1 MRRRRVC
8 GHHTPA
14 ATRPPTGGQGRSE
27 GGSGVGEEPIIVAS
41 GVQKTYE
48 TGLVAVHALRGL
60 DVTVAAGE
68 MVAIMGPSG
77 CGKTTLLNTLSGLDD
92 LSAGEV
98 LIEGTPLHTMSD
110 RERTRYRAERMGFI
124 FQFFNLLPVLST
136 VENVELPLLVAG
148 VRAAEAR
155 RKSQE
160 ALDLVGLTD
169 EAHKRP
175 AELSGG
181 QQQRVSVARAL
192 VNEPALV
199 WADEPTG
206 SLDSETS
213 AEVMDLLCRLNRKK
227 GQTFVLVTH
236 DSAVAA
242 RADRIIHMRSG
253 LIERDDVNLARPRGE
268 PPPASAPAGK
278 DRV

>member
-1 MRRRRVC
+1 MREEQ
-8 GHHTPA
+8 
-14 ATRPPTGGQGRSE
+14 GQPKK
-27 GGSGVGEEPIIVAS
+27 GVDVETQPIIVAR
-41 GVQKTYE
+41 GVEKTYE
-48 TGLVAVHALRGL
+48 TGALEVHALRGVDL
-60 DVTVAAGE
+60 TVAVGE

-92 LSAGEV
+92 LSRGEV
-98 LIEGTPLHTMSD
+98 LIEGAPLHTMSD
-110 RERTRYRAERMGFI
+110 RERTRYRAERMGFV
-124 FQFFNLLPVLST
+124 FQFFNLLPVLT
-136 VENVELPLLVAG
+136 TEENIELPLLVAG
-148 VRAAEAR
+148 ARTAEAR
-155 RKSQE
+155 RKAAA
-160 ALDLVGLTD
+160 ALELVGLKE
-169 EAHKRP
+169 EARKRP

-213 AEVMDLLCRLNRKK
+213 AEMMDLLCRLNRDK

-236 DSAVAA
+236 DQAVAA

-253 LIERDDVNLARPRGE
+253 LIESDAVNEALEHGE
-268 PPPASAPAGK
+268 PQSAAAQTARAPARGAN
-278 DRV
+278 

>member
-1 MRRRRVC
+1 ME
-8 GHHTPA
+8 A
-14 ATRPPTGGQGRSE
+14 Q
-27 GGSGVGEEPIIVAS
+27 PIILAQ
-41 GVQKTYE
+41 GVEKTYH
-48 TGLVAVHALRGL
+48 TGALDVHALRGVDL
-60 DVTVAAGE
+60 SVARGE
-68 MVAIMGPSG
+68 MVAVMGPSG

-98 LIEGTPLHTMSD
+98 LIEGAPLHTMSD
-110 RERTRYRAERMGFI
+110 RARTRYRAERMGFI
-124 FQFFNLLPVLST
+124 FQFFNLLPVLT
-136 VENVELPLLVAG
+136 TTENIELPLLVAG
-148 VRAAEAR
+148 AKAPEAR
-155 RKSQE
+155 RKAQA
-160 ALDLVGLTD
+160 ALDLVGLAD
-169 EAHKRP
+169 ETHKRP

-213 AEVMDLLCRLNRKK
+213 AEVMDLLCRLNREK

-236 DSAVAA
+236 DPAVAA

-253 LIERDDVNLARPRGE
+253 LIERDDVNLAQGELRPG
-268 PPPASAPAGK
+268 PAAMADIPAE
-278 DRV
+278 DQA

>member
-1 MRRRRVC
+1 M
-8 GHHTPA
+8 
-14 ATRPPTGGQGRSE
+14 SE
-27 GGSGVGEEPIIVAS
+27 QPIVVAQ
-41 GVQKTYE
+41 GVQKTYRTAALE
-48 TGLVAVHALRGL
+48 VPALRGVDL
-60 DVTVAAGE
+60 TVAAGE

-92 LSAGEV
+92 LTAGEV

-110 RERTRYRAERMGFI
+110 RGRTRYRAERMGFV

-148 VRAAEAR
+148 IKSAEAR
-155 RKSQE
+155 RK
-160 ALDLVGLTD
+160 ALAAIELVGLAR
-169 EAHKRP
+169 EANQRP

-213 AEVMDLLCRLNRKK
+213 AEVMDLLCRLNKEK

-236 DSAVAA
+236 DPAVAA
-242 RADRIIHMRSG
+242 RADRTIHMRSG
-253 LIERDDVNLARPRGE
+253 LIESDGTDAPTVVGE
-268 PPPASAPAGK
+268 PPAAEGATAPAG
-278 DRV
+278 D

>member
-1 MRRRRVC
+1 V
-8 GHHTPA
+8 A
-14 ATRPPTGGQGRSE
+14 
-27 GGSGVGEEPIIVAS
+27 EEPIILAR
-41 GVQKTYE
+41 GVHKTYE
-48 TGLVAVHALRGL
+48 TGSVAVHALRGL
-60 DVTVAAGE
+60 DVTVASGE

-124 FQFFNLLPVLST
+124 FQFFNLLPVLTT

-155 RKSQE
+155 RKSE
-160 ALDLVGLTD
+160 AALDLVGLAD

-213 AEVMDLLCRLNRKK
+213 AEVMDLLCHLNREK

-236 DSAVAA
+236 DQAVAS
-242 RADRIIHMRSG
+242 RADRTIHMRSG
-253 LIERDDVNLARPRGE
+253 LIERDDVRPARTRGE
-268 PPPASAPAGK
+268 PPSAATAPAE
-278 DRV
+278 DEI